1 MTEAHIFGELVV
13 VLGAAVVVVLVLSAL
28 RLPTIAG
35 FIVAGAII
43 GPGAL
48 GWVSEPGQIDILA
61 EIGVVLLLFTIGLE
75 FSLSELRRIG
85 RLVAVGGGLQVGL
98 TTLATLAVATALGLS
113 PQRGLFYGFLV
124 ALSSTAIVLRALAE
138 RGETDAPHGRLIVGA
153 LLFQDLCVV
162 PMMLVAPLLAG
173 GPGGLAVVPV
183 VLGKAA
189 LLVAATLVLARL
201 VVPRALHL
209 VARTRRRDLFVLA
222 VLLICAGIAWL
233 TSAAGLSLPLG
244 AFLAGVVLADSVYGH
259 QALADVLPL
268 RDTLSSVF
276 FISMGMLLDFGVLA
290 SRPLGMAALVV
301 AILAGKTAFAALA
314 GLMMRFPLR
323 VAVLAGVGLAQVG
336 EFSFVLAKLGNGLGL
351 VGETELRFFL
361 AASVVTMIVTPV
373 AVRLGP
379 HLAAGAGRLAVL
391 ERLLGIR
398 DTAPELEAGLSGHVV
413 IMGYGVGGRLL
424 AEALR
429 STGIPYVLVDIHAER
444 VRAARAQGESAL
456 YGDVTSP
463 EILIRARVESAR
475 QVVVLIN
482 DPDAIRRAVRVTR
495 RLAPRVPI
503 LVRTRYLGEMKPLM
517 KAGATDVVVQEFEAS
532 VEVIAQVLRTSAIP
546 RNVISERIR
555 HARRSGPATERAV
568 TIPRRTLGES
578 RELDE
583 LRIESFLVN
592 DGAWI
597 AGRSVAQSELRRRTG
612 VTLLALSREGSSAIH
627 PVASDLV
634 EAGDIL
640 YLVGGGGELAEARR
654 LLERGPDGPA
664 GPATGY

>member
-1 MTEAHIFGELVV
+1 MTEAQIFGELIV
-13 VLGAAVVVVLVLSAL
+13 VLGAAVVVVLVLSVL

-35 FIVAGAII
+35 FIVAGAIV

-48 GWVSEPGQIDILA
+48 GWVSDPGQIDILA

-85 RLVAVGGGLQVGL
+85 KLVALGGGLQVGL
-98 TTLATLAVATALGLS
+98 TTLATLAVTTTLGLS

-173 GPGGLAVVPV
+173 RQGGLTAVPAA
-183 VLGKAA
+183 LGKAA

-391 ERLLGIR
+391 ERLLGVR
-398 DTAPELEAGLSGHVV
+398 DAKTEPEPGLSDHVV

-429 STGIPYVLVDIHAER
+429 STGIAYVVIDIHAES
-444 VRAARAQGESAL
+444 VSAARAQGEPAL

-463 EILIRARVESAR
+463 EILARARVETAR

-503 LVRTRYLGEMKPLM
+503 LVRARYLAEMKPLM
-517 KAGATDVVVQEFEAS
+517 EAGATDVVVQEFEAS
-532 VEVIAQVLRTSAIP
+532 VEVIAHVLRTSSIP
-546 RNVISERIR
+546 RNVIGERIR
-555 HARRSGPATERAV
+555 HARLSGPVTERDLTV
-568 TIPRRTLGES
+568 PRRALGEI

-583 LRIESFLVN
+583 LKIESFLVN
-592 DGAWI
+592 EGAWI
-597 AGRSVAQSELRRRTG
+597 AGRSVARSELRRRTG

-664 GPATGY
+664 GPATGH

>member
-1 MTEAHIFGELVV
+1 MTETHIYAELVV
-13 VLGAAVVVVLVLSAL
+13 VLGAAVVVVLALSAL

-35 FIVAGAII
+35 FIVAGAIV

-48 GWVSEPGQIDILA
+48 GWVSDPGQIDVLA

-75 FSLSELRRIG
+75 FSLGELRRIG
-85 RLVAVGGGLQVGL
+85 NLVALGGGLQVGL
-98 TTLATLAVATALGLS
+98 TTLATLAVTAALGLPAS
-113 PQRGLFYGFLV
+113 RGLFYGFLV
-124 ALSSTAIVLRALAE
+124 SLSSTAIVLRALAE

-173 GPGGLAVVPV
+173 GPGGLAVAPV

-189 LLVAATLVLARL
+189 LLVAATLALARL

-222 VLLICAGIAWL
+222 VLLICAGMAWL

-290 SRPLGMAALVV
+290 SRPLGVAALVV
-301 AILAGKTAFAALA
+301 VILAGKTAFATLA
-314 GLMMRFPLR
+314 ALMMRFPLR

-336 EFSFVLAKLGNGLGL
+336 EFSFVLAKLGHGLGL
-351 VGETELRFFL
+351 IGPTELRLFL
-361 AASVVTMIVTPV
+361 AASVVTMILTPV
-373 AVRLGP
+373 AVRLAP
-379 HLAAGAGRLAVL
+379 RVAAGAGRLAVL
-391 ERLLGIR
+391 ERLLGVR
-398 DTAPELEAGLSGHVV
+398 DSAPESGVGPSGHVV

-429 STGIPYVLVDIHAER
+429 STGIAYVVIDIHAES
-444 VRAARAQGESAL
+444 VSAARAQGEPAL

-463 EILIRARVESAR
+463 EILARARVESAR

-482 DPDAIRRAVRVTR
+482 DPDAIRRVVRVTR
-495 RLAPRVPI
+495 RLAPHVPV
-503 LVRTRYLGEMKPLM
+503 LVRTRYLAEMGPLM
-517 KAGATDVVVQEFEAS
+517 EAGATDVVVQEFEAS
-532 VEVIAQVLRTSAIP
+532 VEVIAHVLRTSSIP
-546 RNVISERIR
+546 RNVIGERIK
-555 HARRSGPATERAV
+555 HARRSGPATERDLTVPGRA
-568 TIPRRTLGES
+568 LGEI

-583 LRIESFLVN
+583 LKIESFLVN
-592 DGAWI
+592 EGAWI

-612 VTLLALSREGSSAIH
+612 VTLLALSREGSGAIH

-640 YLVGGGGELAEARR
+640 YLVGGGKELAEARR
-654 LLERGPDGPA
+654 LLERGPVGPA
-664 GPATGY
+664 GPATDH

>member
-1 MTEAHIFGELVV
+1 MTELHLLGELVV
-13 VLGAAVVVVLVLSAL
+13 ILGAAVVVVLVLSAL

-35 FIVAGAII
+35 FIVAGALV

-48 GWVSEPGQIDILA
+48 GWVSDPRQIDLLA

-85 RLVAVGGGLQVGL
+85 NLVALGGGLQVGL
-98 TTLATLAVATALGLS
+98 TTLATLAVTTALGL
-113 PQRGLFYGFLV
+113 PPNRGLFYGFLV
-124 ALSSTAIVLRALAE
+124 SLSSTAIVLRALAE

-173 GPGGLAVVPV
+173 RQGGLAAVPAA
-183 VLGKAA
+183 LGKAA
-189 LLVAATLVLARL
+189 LVVAATLALARL

-233 TSAAGLSLPLG
+233 TSSAGLSLPLG

-290 SRPLGMAALVV
+290 SRPLGVAALVV
-301 AILAGKTAFAALA
+301 AILVGKTVFAALA

-323 VAVLAGVGLAQVG
+323 VAILAGVGLAQVG
-336 EFSFVLAKLGNGLGL
+336 EFSFVLAKLGDGLGL
-351 VGETELRFFL
+351 VGQTELRFFL
-361 AASVVTMIVTPV
+361 AASVLTMIVTPV

-379 HLAAGAGRLAVL
+379 HVAAGAGRLAVL
-391 ERLLGIR
+391 ERLLGVR
-398 DTAPELEAGLSGHVV
+398 DTAPEPEAGPSGHVV
-413 IMGYGVGGRLL
+413 VMGYGVGGRLL

-444 VRAARAQGESAL
+444 VRAARAQGEPAL

-463 EILIRARVESAR
+463 EILTRVRVATAR

-482 DPDAIRRAVRVTR
+482 DPDAIRRAVRATR
-495 RLAPRVPI
+495 RLAPHVPI

-517 KAGATDVVVQEFEAS
+517 EAGATDVVVQEFEAS
-532 VEVIAQVLRTSAIP
+532 VEVIAHVLRTSAIP

-555 HARRSGPATERAV
+555 HARQGGPATERAA

-578 RELDE
+578 RELDD
-583 LRIESFLVN
+583 LKIESFLVN

-597 AGRSVAQSELRRRTG
+597 AGRTVAESGLRRRTG
-612 VTLLALSREGSSAIH
+612 VTLLASSRGGGSAVH
-627 PVASDLV
+627 PLPADVV

-640 YLVGGGGELAEARR
+640 YLVGGGEELAQARR
-654 LLERGPDGPA
+654 LLEDGPEGPSGRAA
-664 GPATGY
+664 G

>member
-1 MTEAHIFGELVV
+1 MPELHFLGELVV
-13 VLGAAVVVVLVLSAL
+13 VLGAAVVVVLFLNTL

-35 FIVAGAII
+35 FIVAGAMV

-48 GWVSEPGQIDILA
+48 GWVSDPGQIDLLA

-75 FSLSELRRIG
+75 FSLGELRRIG
-85 RLVAVGGGLQVGL
+85 RLVALGGGLQVGL

-124 ALSSTAIVLRALAE
+124 SLSSTAIVLRALTE

-173 GPGGLAVVPV
+173 RQGGPAAVPLALV
-183 VLGKAA
+183 KAA
-189 LLVAATLVLARL
+189 LLVAVTLALARV

-209 VARTRRRDLFVLA
+209 VARTRRRDLFILA

-233 TSAAGLSLPLG
+233 TSSVGLSLPLG
-244 AFLAGVVLADSVYGH
+244 AFLAGVVLADSEYGH

-276 FISMGMLLDFGVLA
+276 FISMGMLLDFGVLT
-290 SRPLGMAALVV
+290 SQPLGVAALVL

-323 VAVLAGVGLAQVG
+323 VAILAGLGLAQVG
-336 EFSFVLAKLGNGLGL
+336 EFSFVLAKLGDGLGL
-351 VGETELRFFL
+351 VGQTELRFFL

-379 HLAAGAGRLAVL
+379 HVAAGAARLAVL
-391 ERLLGIR
+391 ERLLGVR
-398 DTAPELEAGLSGHVV
+398 DAGPGPEPGLSDHVV

-424 AEALR
+424 AEALQ
-429 STGIPYVLVDIHAER
+429 STGIPYAVIDIHAAR
-444 VRAARAQGESAL
+444 VYAARARGEPVL

-463 EILIRARVESAR
+463 EILTRARADRAR

-482 DPDAIRRAVRVTR
+482 DPDAIRRAVRATR
-495 RLAPRVPI
+495 RLAPGVPI
-503 LVRTRYLGEMKPLM
+503 LARTRYLGEIKPLM
-517 KAGATDVVVQEFEAS
+517 EAGATAVVAQEFEAS
-532 VEVIAQVLRTSAIP
+532 MEVIAHVLRTSAIP
-546 RNVISERIR
+546 GNVISERIR
-555 HARRSGPATERAV
+555 HARQSGPATERAV

-583 LRIESFLVN
+583 LKIESFLVS

-597 AGRSVAQSELRRRTG
+597 AGRTVAESELRRRTG
-612 VTLLALSREGSSAIH
+612 VTLLASSRVGGSAVH
-627 PVASDLV
+627 PLPADVVA
-634 EAGDIL
+634 AGDIL
-640 YLVGGGGELAEARR
+640 YLVGGGKELGLARR
-654 LLERGPDGPA
+654 LLEDGPGDEP
-664 GPATGY
+664 GPQATG

>member
-1 MTEAHIFGELVV
+1 MPEPHLLGEMVV
-13 VLGAAVVVVLVLSAL
+13 VLGAAVAVVVILSGL

-35 FIVAGAII
+35 FIVAGAVV

-48 GWVSEPGQIDILA
+48 GWVSDPGQIDLLA

-75 FSLSELRRIG
+75 FSLGELRRIG
-85 RLVAVGGGLQVGL
+85 RLVALGGGLQVGL
-98 TTLATLAVATALGLS
+98 TALATLAVATALGLS

-124 ALSSTAIVLRALAE
+124 SLSSTAIVLRALAE

-173 GPGGLAVVPV
+173 RQGGLAAVPFA
-183 VLGKAA
+183 LGKAA
-189 LLVAATLVLARL
+189 LLVAATLALARL

-209 VARTRRRDLFVLA
+209 VARTRRRDLFILA
-222 VLLICAGIAWL
+222 VLLICSGIAWL
-233 TSAAGLSLPLG
+233 TSSVGLSLPLG
-244 AFLAGVVLADSVYGH
+244 AFLAGIVLADSEYGH

-290 SRPLGMAALVV
+290 SQPLGVAALVL
-301 AILAGKTAFAALA
+301 AILAGKTVFAALA

-323 VAVLAGVGLAQVG
+323 VAVLAGLGLAQVG
-336 EFSFVLAKLGNGLGL
+336 EFSFVLAKLGDGLGL
-351 VGETELRFFL
+351 VGQTELRFFL

-379 HLAAGAGRLAVL
+379 HVAAGAARLAVL
-391 ERLLGIR
+391 ERLLGVR
-398 DTAPELEAGLSGHVV
+398 DAGAGPKPGLSDHVV

-424 AEALR
+424 AEALQ
-429 STGIPYVLVDIHAER
+429 STGIPYAVIDIHAER
-444 VRAARAQGESAL
+444 VYAARARGEPVL

-463 EILIRARVESAR
+463 EILARARVDRAR

-482 DPDAIRRAVRVTR
+482 DPDATRRAVRVTR
-495 RLAPRVPI
+495 RLAPGVPI
-503 LVRTRYLGEMKPLM
+503 LARTRYLGEIKPLV
-517 KAGATDVVVQEFEAS
+517 KAGATEVVAQEFEAS
-532 VEVIAQVLRTSAIP
+532 MEVIAHVLRTSAIP

-555 HARRSGPATERAV
+555 HARQSGPATERVV
-568 TIPRRTLGES
+568 TIPRRSLGES
-578 RELDE
+578 RELDD
-583 LRIESFLVN
+583 LKIESFLVN

-597 AGRSVAQSELRRRTG
+597 AGRTVAESELRRRTG
-612 VTLLALSREGSSAIH
+612 VTLLASSRGGGSAVH
-627 PVASDLV
+627 PLPADVV

-640 YLVGGGGELAEARR
+640 YLVGGGKELAQARR
-654 LLERGPDGPA
+654 LLEDGPSHEPRPQTR
-664 GPATGY
+664 G

>member
-1 MTEAHIFGELVV
+1 MTETHIYAELVV
-13 VLGAAVVVVLVLSAL
+13 VLGAAVVVVLALSAL

-35 FIVAGAII
+35 FIVAGAIV

-48 GWVSEPGQIDILA
+48 GWVSDPGQIDVLA

-75 FSLSELRRIG
+75 FSLGELRRIG
-85 RLVAVGGGLQVGL
+85 NLVALGGGLQVGL
-98 TTLATLAVATALGLS
+98 TTLATLAVTAALGLPAS
-113 PQRGLFYGFLV
+113 RGLFYGFLV
-124 ALSSTAIVLRALAE
+124 SLSSTAIVLRALAE

-173 GPGGLAVVPV
+173 GPGGLAVAPV

-189 LLVAATLVLARL
+189 LLVAATLALARL

-222 VLLICAGIAWL
+222 VLLICAGMAWL

-290 SRPLGMAALVV
+290 SRPLGVAALVV
-301 AILAGKTAFAALA
+301 VILAGKTAFATLA
-314 GLMMRFPLR
+314 ALMMRFPLR

-336 EFSFVLAKLGNGLGL
+336 EFSFVLAKLGHGLGL
-351 VGETELRFFL
+351 IGPTELRLFL
-361 AASVVTMIVTPV
+361 AASVVTMILTPV
-373 AVRLGP
+373 AVRLAP
-379 HLAAGAGRLAVL
+379 RVAAGAGRLAVL
-391 ERLLGIR
+391 ERLLGVR
-398 DTAPELEAGLSGHVV
+398 DSAPESGVGPSGHVV

-429 STGIPYVLVDIHAER
+429 STGIAYVVIDIHAES
-444 VRAARAQGESAL
+444 VSAARAQGEPAL

-463 EILIRARVESAR
+463 EILARARVESAR

-482 DPDAIRRAVRVTR
+482 DPDAIRRVVRVTR
-495 RLAPRVPI
+495 RLAPHVPV
-503 LVRTRYLGEMKPLM
+503 LVRTRYLAEMGPLM
-517 KAGATDVVVQEFEAS
+517 EAGATDVVVQEFEAS
-532 VEVIAQVLRTSAIP
+532 VEVIAHVLRTSSIP
-546 RNVISERIR
+546 RNVIGERIR
-555 HARRSGPATERAV
+555 HARQSGPVTERDLTV
-568 TIPRRTLGES
+568 PRRALGEI

-583 LRIESFLVN
+583 LKIESFLVN
-592 DGAWI
+592 EGAWI

-612 VTLLALSREGSSAIH
+612 VTLLALSREGSGAIH

-640 YLVGGGGELAEARR
+640 YLVGGGKELAEARR
-654 LLERGPDGPA
+654 LLERGPVGPA
-664 GPATGY
+664 GPATDH